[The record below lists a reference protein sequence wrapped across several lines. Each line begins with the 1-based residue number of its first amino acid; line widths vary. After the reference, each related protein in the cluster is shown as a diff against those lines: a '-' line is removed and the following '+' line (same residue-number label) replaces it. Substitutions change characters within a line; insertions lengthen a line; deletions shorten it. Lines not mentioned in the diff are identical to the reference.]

1 LGDAWAAGSAA
12 FGLLIFLW
20 SAALVNSVIG
30 VAQGTLFAMPAPAQK
45 PAT

>member
-12 FGLLIFLW
+12 YGLPIFLW
-20 SAALVNSVIG
+20 SAALIDSVIG
-30 VAQGTLFAMPAPAQK
+30 VGQGTLFAMPAPARK